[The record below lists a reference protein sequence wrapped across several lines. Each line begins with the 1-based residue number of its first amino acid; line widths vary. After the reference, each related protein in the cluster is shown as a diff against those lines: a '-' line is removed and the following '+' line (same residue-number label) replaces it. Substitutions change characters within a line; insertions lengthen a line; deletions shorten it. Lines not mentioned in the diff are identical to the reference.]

1 MNGRDEQLDPVSIL
15 ALLEQVPDPRIE
27 RSRLHS
33 LSDIVLLTLIA
44 MIAGADDW
52 VSVQQYGE
60 MNKTWLKEFLPLPH
74 GIPSHDTLGRVFR
87 LIDSTELA
95 ARLGAWLERL
105 HGAPKDD
112 QICIDGKAIRRALK
126 ASGSPV
132 HVVNAW
138 ATRARMALGQVEVDS
153 KENEIVAIPKLLG
166 LLQLKGQLVSIDAI
180 GCQREIAGI
189 ITEKG
194 GDYLLR
200 VKANQPKLHE
210 EMMEFFLDAERD
222 GFKSGTWHPIED
234 TDGDHGRIEIRRT
247 WACDELSWFA
257 DHARWAGL
265 KSVIVQRNTRESK
278 GKTSD
283 SLNIYISSRPAKEVE
298 ALARAARGHW
308 AVENSLHWVLDMA
321 FDEDWSRVRSD
332 HAALNLAALRRV
344 VVSVV
349 RKNKTLKCGAATK
362 RKCAGWNRDYLTQVL
377 LGR

>member
-1 MNGRDEQLDPVSIL
+1 V
-15 ALLEQVPDPRIE
+15 A
-27 RSRLHS
+27 
-33 LSDIVLLTLIA
+33 
-44 MIAGADDW
+44 
-52 VSVQQYGE
+52 
-60 MNKTWLKEFLPLPH
+60 KEVLPLPH

-87 LIDSTELA
+87 KLDSTELS

-105 HGAPKDD
+105 HGAPKDV

-153 KENEIVAIPKLLG
+153 RENEIVAIPKLLG

-180 GCQREIAGI
+180 GCQREIAVI

-194 GDYLLR
+194 GDYLRR
-200 VKANQPKLHE
+200 VKTNQPNLHE
-210 EMMEFFLDAERD
+210 EMVDFFIDAERD
-222 GFKSGTWHPIED
+222 GFKAQAWHAAED
-234 TDGDHGRIEIRRT
+234 TEGDHGRIEIRRT
-247 WACDELSWFA
+247 WACEDLSWFA

-265 KSVIVQRNTRESK
+265 KSVVVQRNTRESK

-298 ALARAARGHW
+298 ALARAARGHR

-321 FDEDWSRVRSD
+321 FDEDWSRARSD

-349 RKNKTLKCGAATK
+349 RENKTLKCGAATK
-362 RKCAGWNRDYLTQVL
+362 RKCAGWNGDDLTQVL

>member
-15 ALLEQVPDPRIE
+15 ELLEQVPDPRVA
-27 RSRLHS
+27 RGRLHS
-33 LSDIVLLTLIA
+33 LTDIVLLSLIA

-60 MNKTWLKEFLPLPH
+60 LNKAWLKEFLPLPH
-74 GIPSHDTLGRVFR
+74 GIPSHDTIGRVFR
-87 LIDSTELA
+87 MIDPAELSS
-95 ARLGAWLERL
+95 RLGAWLVRL

-138 ATRARMALGQVEVDS
+138 ATQARMALGQVEVDT

-189 ITEKG
+189 VTAKG

-200 VKANQPKLHE
+200 VKANQPKLNE
-210 EMMEFFLDAERD
+210 ELLEFFLDAERE
-222 GFKSGTWHPIED
+222 GFKSGTWHAMED
-234 TDGDHGRIEIRRT
+234 TDGDHGRIEVRRT
-247 WACDELSWFA
+247 WACDDLSWFA

-265 KSVIVQRNTRESK
+265 KSIVVQRNTRESK
-278 GKTSD
+278 GKTTD
-283 SLNIYISSRPAKEVE
+283 SLHVYITSRPAKHVA

-321 FDEDWSRVRSD
+321 FDEDWSRARRD

-349 RKNKTLKCGAATK
+349 RKNTTLKCGAANK
-362 RKCAGWNRDYLTQVL
+362 RKCAGWNRDYLTEVL